1 MKRRADR
8 ARILLLVAAFAA
20 LAALAPLAF
29 WLGGVAVGLIIIVAV
44 LALLAF
50 VVARWERAGDVE
62 VLSDSDD
69 VHRILVVAHGD
80 ADARRLVSSL
90 EAHERGAGDEV
101 QIVVP
106 ALTKP
111 LKRLAGDVDDE
122 IRDAEANAQRLVE
135 AAGASGRVVDGG
147 VGDADPRMA
156 VEDALR
162 VFAANEV
169 LVFPPSEDEL
179 GAYRVDGPEETFGR
193 VRLPV
198 TVVADDAPPAAQ
210 PER

>member
-1 MKRRADR
+1 MERKADR
-8 ARILLLVAAFAA
+8 ARILLLVAG
-20 LAALAPLAF
+20 LAALVALVPFAF

-44 LALLAF
+44 IALLAF
-50 VVARWERAGDVE
+50 VIARWERVGDVE
-62 VLSDSDD
+62 VHPPPMMSIGSWC
-69 VHRILVVAHGD
+69 VAHSD

-90 EAHERGAGDEV
+90 QVHERGADDEV

-122 IRDAEANAQRLVE
+122 IRNAEASAQRLVAE
-135 AAGASGRVVDGG
+135 ARASGMVVDGG

-162 VFAANEV
+162 VFAADEV
-169 LVFPPSEDEL
+169 LVFPPSEGEL
-179 GAYRVDGPEETFGR
+179 GAYRIPGPEERSGGCGCR
-193 VRLPV
+193 
-198 TVVADDAPPAAQ
+198 
-210 PER
+210 